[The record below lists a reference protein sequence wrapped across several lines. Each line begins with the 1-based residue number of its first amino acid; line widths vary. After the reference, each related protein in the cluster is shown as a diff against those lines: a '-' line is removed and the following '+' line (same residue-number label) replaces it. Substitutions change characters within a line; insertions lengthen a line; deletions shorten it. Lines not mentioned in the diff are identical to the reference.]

1 MNRHDNPTRLFDIV
15 AERASRGSRRPC
27 FRYGD
32 VRLTAEEYLRQAER
46 LSLWLVGH
54 GLRRGEAVALIS
66 DNRPEWNIIDIGVM
80 QAGGVLL
87 PLCKGL
93 SAEEYVECLTQAGVR
108 TLFVEDCELL
118 SRFRLLLPQVESV
131 EQVVLLSGDAEVL
144 TLNALLAEEV
154 CAEEEPTVERRRN
167 MVTTDDVCTLVYTGG
182 GTYSRL
188 THRQLLCDIE
198 AMAEVEVA
206 GRHAASGNKA
216 LCTRYGRLQNYACQM
231 VGRTVEYPVREA
243 VA

>member
-1 MNRHDNPTRLFDIV
+1 
-15 AERASRGSRRPC
+15 
-27 FRYGD
+27 
-32 VRLTAEEYLRQAER
+32 
-46 LSLWLVGH
+46 
-54 GLRRGEAVALIS
+54 
-66 DNRPEWNIIDIGVM
+66 M

-131 EQVVLLSGDAEVL
+131 EQVVLVAGDGEAL
-144 TLNALLAEEV
+144 TLNALLSEE
-154 CAEEEPTVERRRN
+154 AHDEEAPTVEQRRN

-188 THRQLLCDIE
+188 THRQLLGDIE
-198 AMAEVEVA
+198 AMAEVEAA
-206 GRHAASGNKA
+206 GRHAACGNKA

-231 VGRTVEYPVREA
+231 VGRTVEYPVL